1 MFAKSHRFSFKKG
14 APRSYYQAPLFVL
27 RYDKNQIGSLRCA
40 VVVGKKVDKRAV
52 VRNKI
57 KRQVLELI
65 RELLSVD
72 TKATIAVYA
81 KKPILEAE
89 IDERRSELKKAL
101 GTTGILQWT

>member
-1 MFAKSHRFSFKKG
+1 M
-14 APRSYYQAPLFVL
+14 PVL
-27 RYDKNQIGSLRCA
+27 G
-40 VVVGKKVDKRAV
+40 KRARGEDIV
-52 VRNKI
+52 K
-57 KRQVLELI
+57 I